1 MKIWK
6 KYLSLMLSLALCLC
20 LSACGDTG
28 TVDDTSDGSSWE
40 DSSAPDSFEGLVKD
54 SEQMSNLYVY
64 GGAWTG
70 EDGGSLLVATNDT
83 VTRSASRCTMPA
95 KS

>member
-20 LSACGDTG
+20 LAACGDAG

-40 DSSAPDSFEGLVKD
+40 DSSAPDSSPISYMG
-54 SEQMSNLYVY
+54 
-64 GGAWTG
+64 
-70 EDGGSLLVATNDT
+70 
-83 VTRSASRCTMPA
+83 
-95 KS
+95 KSTIQQNS